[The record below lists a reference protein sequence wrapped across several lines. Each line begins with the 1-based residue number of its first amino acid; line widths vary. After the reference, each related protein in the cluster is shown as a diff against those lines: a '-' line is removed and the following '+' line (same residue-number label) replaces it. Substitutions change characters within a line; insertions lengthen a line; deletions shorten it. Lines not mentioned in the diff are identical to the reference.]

1 MQGKVLR
8 FPEDSYGPSLW
19 GNFLKPLAFR
29 ISAEMLT
36 VPICLVPW
44 RPMVLLSIWYVW
56 AQEFLLGVPNGGGGS
71 CLLRCTIWHIP
82 FRSGHLPEPTVVG
95 PAGFL
100 PFSIVSPLVHFV
112 SASFLLHNI
121 ISSRRLEL
129 GEVKKGR
136 VYRKKGSLHTKHVS
150 H

>member
-1 MQGKVLR
+1 MDQVFGGIFSNLW
-8 FPEDSYGPSLW
+8 PS
-19 GNFLKPLAFR
+19 
-29 ISAEMLT
+29 
-36 VPICLVPW
+36 
-44 RPMVLLSIWYVW
+44 
-56 AQEFLLGVPNGGGGS
+56 EFLLKCSLSPSAWSLEGPWFFCLFGMCELRNSCSVFLMGGGGS